1 MTKARSAVLAAV
13 DGASGP
19 VSAGDVHGILGEN
32 ADLVTVYRAL
42 HWLAD
47 AAYVEE
53 FAFACEERGVERYYV
68 SKRHPHGHFF
78 HCEGCHR
85 FLPVEGC
92 FAGEI
97 VAALERER
105 GFKVLTHTLYFT
117 GYCPDCAAVRAA
129 PGAGRDCGEPPT
141 GAS

>member
-13 DGASGP
+13 DEAPGP
-19 VSAGDVHGILGEN
+19 VSAADVHGILGEG

-92 FAGEI
+92 VAGEI

-105 GFKVLTHTLYFT
+105 GFTVLSHTLYFT
-117 GYCPDCAAVRAA
+117 GYCPDCAAGRAA
-129 PGAGRDCGEPPT
+129 PESGRSCGEPPT

>member
-13 DGASGP
+13 DAAEGP
-19 VSAGDVHGILGEN
+19 VSAADARRLVGEG

-97 VAALERER
+97 VAQLERER
-105 GFKVLTHTLYFT
+105 GFKVLSHTLYFT
-117 GYCPDCAAVRAA
+117 GYCADCAK
-129 PGAGRDCGEPPT
+129 GL
-141 GAS
+141 